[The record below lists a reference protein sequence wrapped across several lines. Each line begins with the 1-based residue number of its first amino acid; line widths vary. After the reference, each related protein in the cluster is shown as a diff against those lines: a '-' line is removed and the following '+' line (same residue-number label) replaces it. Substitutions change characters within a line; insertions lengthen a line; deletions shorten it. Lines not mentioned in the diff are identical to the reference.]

1 MFLLPSL
8 RLGLL
13 APYLWERPSLCRPLH
28 TMAPAHH
35 LTAQVLLSSSCP
47 LGWVLASGRTP
58 MSPLDGD
65 MEVPAGGLTPPPTP
79 ATMEPLRLIPPVTSG
94 HKCSAVVQSV
104 PCGFTWERLKCSG
117 DTSWHWGVRSYWAGL
132 WPVRQEMS
140 GSWGSVAPLV
150 LWCWTQSRG
159 GRWLGHQLC
168 LFVKQWPW
176 VMQDLLSASRHCLPL
191 SSLPSLFHPGNYISS
206 WNLSFILLFFKN
218 SWAFVCVL

>member
-8 RLGLL
+8 CFGLL
-13 APYLWERPSLCRPLH
+13 APYLWEHPSLCRPLH
-28 TMAPAHH
+28 TTAPAHH

-58 MSPLDGD
+58 VSPLDGD
-65 MEVPAGGLTPPPTP
+65 MEVPAGIPT
-79 ATMEPLRLIPPVTSG
+79 MMDPLRLIPPVTSG
-94 HKCSAVVQSV
+94 HECSAVVQSV
-104 PCGFTWERLKCSG
+104 TCGFTWERLKCLE
-117 DTSWHWGVRSYWAGL
+117 DTSWHWGVRSYWARL

-140 GSWGSVAPLV
+140 GSWGSVAPRV

-191 SSLPSLFHPGNYISS
+191 SS
-206 WNLSFILLFFKN
+206 SFFFPWELHFLLKHEHFPI
-218 SWAFVCVL
+218 

>member
-1 MFLLPSL
+1 MCVGHVSLAFTASWALGSLFMRASQPFPPPPHHGPCPSSNSAGALVLLLPPRVSA
-8 RLGLL
+8 GIWKD
-13 APYLWERPSLCRPLH
+13 PNV
-28 TMAPAHH
+28 
-35 LTAQVLLSSSCP
+35 TAGWRHGSSSRRRP
-47 LGWVLASGRTP
+47 PAP
-58 MSPLDGD
+58 M
-65 MEVPAGGLTPPPTP
+65 
-79 ATMEPLRLIPPVTSG
+79 MEPLRLIPPITSG

-117 DTSWHWGVRSYWAGL
+117 DTSWHWGVRSYWARL
-132 WPVRQEMS
+132 WLVRQEMR

-191 SSLPSLFHPGNYISS
+191 SS
-206 WNLSFILLFFKN
+206 SFFFPWELHFLLKHEHFPI
-218 SWAFVCVL
+218 